1 MKATLEFTLPEDQ
14 QEHYDAI
21 NGSTF
26 KYCLQEMDGQ
36 LRGWRKYGHQFKDA
50 EEALEKAREYLH
62 QLIHDNDIVIE

>member
-1 MKATLEFTLPEDQ
+1 MKATLEFNLPEDQ

-26 KYCLQEMDGQ
+26 KYCLQEMDEQ

-62 QLIHDNDIVIE
+62 QLIHDNDITIE